1 MTLAI
6 EPMISAGSYEVRELR
21 DGWTVVTVDGSLT
34 AHYEH
39 SVALTEEGLIY
50 LTKVDSTL

>member
-1 MTLAI
+1 
-6 EPMISAGSYEVRELR
+6 MISAGSYEVRELR